1 MIYPQNFET
10 KIGFDEIR
18 DLLKQRCLSTLGKG
32 KVDDMAFSSD
42 ADEIKEWIE
51 QTREFRHIQDG
62 ADDFPLQYFFDV
74 RDAIKRIRLENTHL
88 EESVS

>member
-42 ADEIKEWIE
+42 ADEIKE
-51 QTREFRHIQDG
+51 
-62 ADDFPLQYFFDV
+62 
-74 RDAIKRIRLENTHL
+74 
-88 EESVS
+88 